1 MKKTAKFYV
10 GLGLAGILFWPLV
23 GVCREADW
31 QLWLDQSL
39 GYDVSENY
47 TLRADQSFRMKQGES
62 GVDTYSLMLGVRMH
76 RSSWIEHGGY
86 LRYVRENKLNTSHDE
101 FRPTYDLSLK
111 WAWGK
116 TRWVNRSRFEYRI
129 REGRD
134 DLVRYRTRQKLILP
148 GRVFGLKPYGAAEL
162 FFNLYQDDPWEKNR
176 FRGLIGIQTEPDG
189 FIRKIEFK
197 AGRRIKA
204 DYYLMYQ
211 QTESLGFVV
220 DEYVL
225 GFKLGYFF

>member
-1 MKKTAKFYV
+1 MKKPAKFYV
-10 GLGLAGILFWPLV
+10 GLGLAGILFCPLV
-23 GVCREADW
+23 GECRETDW

-39 GYDVSENY
+39 GYDVTENY
-47 TLRADQSFRMKQGES
+47 TLRVDQSFRMTQGA
-62 GVDTYSLMLGVRMH
+62 DTYSLMMGVRMH
-76 RSSWIEHGGY
+76 RYSWVEHGAY
-86 LRYVRENKLNTSHDE
+86 LRYLREKDLTTNLDE
-101 FRPTYDLSLK
+101 LRPTYDLSFK
-111 WAWGK
+111 WTWWE
-116 TRWVNRSRFEYRI
+116 TRWINRSRFEYRI

-148 GRVFGLKPYGAAEL
+148 GKVFGLKPYGAAEL